1 MQIYAEL
8 SEEDIEDIYKRIS
21 QNIKSIRTSKNIS
34 QQEIALAMGFTTPTF
49 YTNAENLKRG
59 KHFNLEHLIRIAN
72 YLDVDIKE
80 LFVNN

>member
-8 SEEDIEDIYKRIS
+8 SAADIEAIYTRGS
-21 QNIKSIRTSKNIS
+21 QNIKYIRTSKNIS

-80 LFVNN
+80 LFTTN

>member
-8 SEEDIEDIYKRIS
+8 SEEDIEDIYKRVS

-49 YTNAENLKRG
+49 YTNAENLKRD
-59 KHFNLEHLIRIAN
+59 KHFNLEHLIRIAS
-72 YLDVDIKE
+72 YLNVDIKE
-80 LFVNN
+80 LFS